1 MIRIL
6 AFIFALIPTLA
17 FSGAVKVKDLV
28 SFSGMRGNDLVGY
41 GIVIGL
47 NGTGDS
53 VRSAPY
59 TAERLAGLL
68 GQFGVA
74 TDPAAIK
81 PKNVAAVLITAE
93 LPAFARS
100 GDRIDVKVSAIGDAK
115 SLRGGTLAMTTL
127 SAADGQIY
135 AVAQGSVIAGG
146 YSAEGRR
153 ESVTQGVPTS
163 GSVPGGARVEREVDF
178 RFEEMDRLTLSLR
191 QVDFSTAIRI
201 EKAVNGALGRG
212 VATAI
217 DAGTVEISSNA
228 LGSRSLSRAAAV
240 IGDLT
245 VTPEAPA
252 RVVLDT
258 SSGTV
263 IIDRN
268 VRLSTVAVSHGGLT
282 IRIKE
287 DDLVSQPSPFTA
299 GETVVVPM
307 TTIDASQGE
316 GGLAVVRE
324 NSSLDDLVAG
334 LNALGVKS
342 EDLIHILKSIDAAG
356 ALHAE
361 LVIR

>member
-1 MIRIL
+1 MIRFL
-6 AFIFALIPTLA
+6 SLLVFLIPVLA
-17 FSGAVKVKDLV
+17 GASSVKIKDVVGFSGV
-28 SFSGMRGNDLVGY
+28 RGNDLVGY

-59 TAERLAGLL
+59 TAERLAGFL

-74 TDPAAIK
+74 TDPSLIK

-135 AVAQGSVIAGG
+135 AVAQGSIIAGG
-146 YSAEGRR
+146 YTAEGRR
-153 ESVTQGVPTS
+153 ETLTQGVPTS
-163 GSVPGGARVEREVDF
+163 GSIPSGARVEREVDF
-178 RFEEMDRLTLSLR
+178 RFEELEDLTLSLR
-191 QVDFSTAIRI
+191 QADFSTAIRI
-201 EKAVNGALGRG
+201 ENVINKALGRG
-212 VATAI
+212 VASAI
-217 DAGTVEISSNA
+217 DAGTVQIKASS
-228 LGSRSLSRAAAV
+228 LGGRRLSRVASI
-240 IGDLT
+240 IGELR
-245 VTPEAPA
+245 VSPEIPA
-252 RVVLDT
+252 RVVLDS

-263 IIDRN
+263 IIDKN

-282 IRIKE
+282 IRITE
-287 DDLVSQPSPFTA
+287 DDLVSQPNPFTA
-299 GETVVVPM
+299 GDTVVVP
-307 TTIDASQGE
+307 TTSVSANQRE
-316 GGLAVVRE
+316 ANLAVVQE
-324 NSSLDDLVAG
+324 NTSLNDLVGG